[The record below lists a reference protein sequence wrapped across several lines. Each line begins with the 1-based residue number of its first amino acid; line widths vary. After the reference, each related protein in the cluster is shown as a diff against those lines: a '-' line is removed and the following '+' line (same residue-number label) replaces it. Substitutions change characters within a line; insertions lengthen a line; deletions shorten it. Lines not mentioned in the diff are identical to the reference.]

1 MKIETLIK
9 ERKKARV
16 EYLDCK
22 DTNQA
27 TKKLV
32 EFTKIDNKI
41 SQKQE
46 KFISLILKKNETIFD
61 FDCVK
66 KLVSEKNSFSEP
78 NNIPFW
84 DFVAFS
90 G

>member
-9 ERKKARV
+9 QRKKAWI
-16 EYLDCK
+16 EYLECK
-22 DTNQA
+22 DPNQA

-32 EFTKIDNKI
+32 EFSRIDEKITKK
-41 SQKQE
+41 QKA
-46 KFISLILKKNETIFD
+46 FTSLILEKNETIFD
-61 FDCVK
+61 KRSVE
-66 KLVSEKNSFSEP
+66 KLVSEKSSFSEQS
-78 NNIPFW
+78 NLPFW